1 MEVPSH
7 AAHPNAGILA
17 ALYLISPAGQ
27 HDVAF
32 GLDGIDD
39 DDYPETWAH
48 SRVAG
53 LQKEGSHF
61 LDVDIAW
68 WKSNP
73 NVDKDLGDLVKIVQK
88 N

>member
-1 MEVPSH
+1 
-7 AAHPNAGILA
+7 
-17 ALYLISPAGQ
+17 
-27 HDVAF
+27 
-32 GLDGIDD
+32 
-39 DDYPETWAH
+39 
-48 SRVAG
+48 VAG